1 MGTSSNTQDAKELES
16 VSKFQACLDLNSKS
30 TPRNHQPFKVSTA
43 DTCLQVVILQNNWY
57 GL

>member
-43 DTCLQVVILQNNWY
+43 DTCLQVVILQNN
-57 GL
+57 